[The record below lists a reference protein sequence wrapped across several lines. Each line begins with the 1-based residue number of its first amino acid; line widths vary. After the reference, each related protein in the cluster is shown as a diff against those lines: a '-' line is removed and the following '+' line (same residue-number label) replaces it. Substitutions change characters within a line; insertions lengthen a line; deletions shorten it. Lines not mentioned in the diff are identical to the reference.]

1 MRMNLE
7 SGNLWSSGMNTK
19 WVDFLSVGLSC
30 SSSLCSVIY
39 LWIGTVL
46 FMSAAFSN
54 AMSLYVFITSLLLFA
69 FTVFSSAFY
78 AHSHPVS
85 HLTTPPTPPHPP
97 ASLSLRLRCLPQLF
111 SVVLCALCCR
121 DRTELC
127 WLGLVQN
134 SVRLREEDT
143 ETEWKRGE
151 RVRFMLT
158 RADWINSWKQLDLS
172 PFLCSWGEGL
182 SDTVDGCSDRAACW

>member
-1 MRMNLE
+1 MGRFPL
-7 SGNLWSSGMNTK
+7 SWSN
-19 WVDFLSVGLSC
+19 
-30 SSSLCSVIY
+30 
-39 LWIGTVL
+39 
-46 FMSAAFSN
+46 
-54 AMSLYVFITSLLLFA
+54 LLLFS
-69 FTVFSSAFY
+69 VFSHLFVNWNSSFHACSILQCNVPLRVYNLTPTLCFHCFLLSY

-85 HLTTPPTPPHPP
+85 HLTHHPPPP

-111 SVVLCALCCR
+111 SVAPCALCCR
-121 DRTELC
+121 DRTELS

-151 RVRFMLT
+151 RVRFVLT
-158 RADWINSWKQLDLS
+158 RADWINSWKQLDLF

-182 SDTVDGCSDRAACW
+182 GDTVDGCSDRAACW